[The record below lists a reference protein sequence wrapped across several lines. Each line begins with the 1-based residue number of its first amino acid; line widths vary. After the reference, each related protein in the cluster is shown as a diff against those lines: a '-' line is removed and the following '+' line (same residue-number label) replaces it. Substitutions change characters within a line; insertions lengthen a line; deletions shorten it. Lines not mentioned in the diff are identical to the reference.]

1 MKRYESL
8 VFRLTGMVFILLFL
22 TIFILLFLV
31 NAQMDSQFSQYL
43 QMNAGNVM
51 SHHMMHGA
59 AEHHYI
65 ASIHQSLFWVGFLM
79 IVVSVGVSYI
89 IVRKLTAPL
98 LDLTMAVRTMQKGK
112 YGQTVFVKRHDEVG
126 ILAETLNTM
135 SEQLARNDTMRRQL
149 FASIAHELRTPL
161 AIIQGNLEGM
171 IDDVIPSEK
180 TTFLSMEDEVLRMG
194 RLIQDL
200 RDLSLA
206 EVNEL
211 ALHKEPVQMNVLLER
226 AVNMMQPLCDEKKIQ
241 VYMQLCPELPDI
253 MADKD
258 RINQVIYNILNNA
271 IRYIELGCV
280 IRIQTSLCDVDGK
293 KMIQTD
299 IADTG
304 NGIAEEDLKH
314 IFQCFYRTEK
324 SRNRKSGGSG
334 IGLALA
340 KQFIQSHG
348 GTIAAHSQI
357 GKGTVFSFTLP
368 V

>member
-31 NAQMDSQFSQYL
+31 NVQMDSHFSQYL
-43 QMNAGNVM
+43 QMNAENVM

-59 AEHHYI
+59 AERHYI
-65 ASIHQSLFWVGFLM
+65 ASIHQSLFWVGLSM
-79 IVVSVGVSYI
+79 IVVSVGVSFV
-89 IVRKLTAPL
+89 IVRKLASPL
-98 LDLTMAVRTMQKGK
+98 MDLTKAVRTIQEGK
-112 YGQTVFVKRHDEVG
+112 YGQTVPVERHDEVG
-126 ILAETLNTM
+126 MLAQTFNDM
-135 SEQLARNDTMRRQL
+135 SQQLARNDMMRRQL
-149 FASIAHELRTPL
+149 FANVAHELRTPL

-171 IDDVIPSEK
+171 IDDVVPADK

-206 EVNEL
+206 EINEL
-211 ALHKEPVQMNVLLER
+211 VLHKEMIDMNLLLER
-226 AVNMMQPLCDEKKIQ
+226 AVSMLQPLCDEKHLH
-241 VYMQLCPELPDI
+241 VQLHLSPSLPMV

-271 IRYIELGCV
+271 IRYVDSDRFICIYTSVCV
-280 IRIQTSLCDVDGK
+280 MDGK

-304 NGIAEEDLKH
+304 NGIEEEDLKH
-314 IFQCFYRTEK
+314 IFQYFYRTEK

-340 KQFIQSHG
+340 KQFVQSHG
-348 GTIAAHSQI
+348 GTIVAHSEI

>member
-1 MKRYESL
+1 MKRYDSL
-8 VFRLTGMVFILLFL
+8 VFRLTGMVFILLFV
-22 TIFILLFLV
+22 TILVLLILV
-31 NAQMDSQFSQYL
+31 NIQMDSQFSNYL
-43 QMNAGNVM
+43 QMNATAKIT
-51 SHHMMHGA
+51 HHMMHGA

-65 ASIHQSLFWVGFLM
+65 SSIHQSLFWVGLGM
-79 IVVSVGVSYI
+79 ILLSVAVSYV

-98 LDLTMAVRTMQKGK
+98 LDLTAAVRTMQKGK

-126 ILAETLNTM
+126 ILAETLNNM

-206 EVNEL
+206 EINEL

-241 VYMQLCPELPDI
+241 VCMQLCPELSDI

-280 IRIQTSLCDVDGK
+280 IRVQTSLCDVDGK

-368 V
+368 I

>member
-8 VFRLTGMVFILLFL
+8 VFRLTGMVFILLFV
-22 TIFILLFLV
+22 TILVLLILV
-31 NAQMDSQFSQYL
+31 NIQMDSQFSNYL
-43 QMNAGNVM
+43 QMNAAAEIT
-51 SHHMMHGA
+51 HHMMHGA
-59 AEHHYI
+59 AERHYI
-65 ASIHQSLFWVGFLM
+65 SSIHQSLFWVGLGM
-79 IVVSVGVSYI
+79 ILLSVVVSYV

-98 LDLTMAVRTMQKGK
+98 LDLTAAVRTMQKGK

-135 SEQLARNDTMRRQL
+135 SEQLARNDAMRRQL

-211 ALHKEPVQMNVLLER
+211 ALHKELIQMNVLLER
-226 AVNMMQPLCDEKKIQ
+226 AVNMMQPLCDEKKIH
-241 VYMQLCPELPDI
+241 VCMRLYPELPDI
-253 MADKD
+253 MADRD

-271 IRYIELGCV
+271 IRYIESGCA
-280 IRIQTSLCDVDGK
+280 IRIQTSICYANGK

-348 GTIAAHSQI
+348 GTIVAHSQI